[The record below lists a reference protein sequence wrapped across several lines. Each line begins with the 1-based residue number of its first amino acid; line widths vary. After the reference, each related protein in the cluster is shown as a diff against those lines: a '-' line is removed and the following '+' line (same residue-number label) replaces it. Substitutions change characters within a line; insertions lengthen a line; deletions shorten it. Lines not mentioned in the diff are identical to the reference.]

1 MGRSESDQT
10 TAGSW
15 RWSPSSTL
23 ADRTGAVAVAVVPP
37 VEQIADGI
45 GGECGRG
52 QESMTTTGEP
62 ERAADA
68 WFTARVRAAGGHV
81 LGRASARVWVA
92 AAVGAAAG
100 IYVGAAVEWEYAA
113 SVGWDVAAGV
123 FLVWTWSDI
132 GGMDAATTASHAT
145 REDPTRGMT
154 QVIVLSAS
162 VASLVGVG
170 YLLAQAS
177 SARGA
182 TQDLVA
188 ALGVASVAVSW
199 LVVHTLFTLRYA
211 LLYYGSDGG
220 ERSGSEGGVDFNQH
234 EPPRYTDFA
243 YLAFTIGMTFQ
254 VSDTQLTAHQL
265 RATALRHALLSYL
278 FGSLILAAT
287 VNLVASLASAGY

>member
-1 MGRSESDQT
+1 MQ
-10 TAGSW
+10 
-15 RWSPSSTL
+15 
-23 ADRTGAVAVAVVPP
+23 
-37 VEQIADGI
+37 
-45 GGECGRG
+45 
-52 QESMTTTGEP
+52 
-62 ERAADA
+62 
-68 WFTARVRAAGGHV
+68 
-81 LGRASARVWVA
+81 GRASTRVGVA
-92 AAVGAAAG
+92 TAVGTAAG
-100 IYVGAAVEWEYAA
+100 SYVGAAVDWDYAA

-132 GGMDAATTASHAT
+132 GGMDAGATAAHAT

-154 QVIVLSAS
+154 RVIVLAAS

-170 YLLAQAS
+170 YLLVQANSAQ
-177 SARGA
+177 GA

-211 LLYYGSDGG
+211 LIYYGSGG
-220 ERSGSEGGVDFNQH
+220 GGRSGSDRGVDFNQH

-254 VSDTQLTAHQL
+254 VSDTQLTAHQV
-265 RATALRHALLSYL
+265 RVTALRHALLSYL

-287 VNLVASLASAGY
+287 VNLIASLATAGY